1 MMSFNISKAQENNY
15 LKDFQLFK
23 IQSSSVEEIRNFL
36 SNERWNFEGARANS
50 SFLYLNYPISYNLLI
65 WNKQSYKGK
74 LSVYNAFGKSNIV
87 LYQTDLN
94 YFNSLLKGFDSPKS
108 ETKIEEGKLIIVFSK
123 GDLKIEFIEDKNNYS
138 SSQYS
143 ILIYNKVDLDRE
155 LSIIKARDKKYLE
168 LKEEQNKKYFNLLEE
183 GDKLY
188 AMKSFALAKEKY
200 LQASQIN
207 NSDTTREKIDSCEK
221 EIFNELITI
230 SNNLITTN
238 NYDSALSLFKNTD
251 LSQKYKKSLDE
262 QLRKTEG
269 KILNQKLINLSNKA
283 ELQFN
288 NQNFN
293 LAKIYYD
300 SILHLNNTD
309 KVAIEKLNH
318 INKINE
324 ILSKRK
330 TTTFLY
336 SLTNEKDF
344 NKIKEFI
351 KKDIGNLVNENEN
364 GYLKFNLL
372 INFDTIGNNLSDIK
386 IIESSNRKY
395 SKYLENSNYKTL
407 LKPSSLEGIFL
418 STNESLEFNFNWNT
432 KNGKVIS
439 NSNGFFT
446 KDFKEKD
453 FDKIKNL
460 SQKESFTYG
469 KFDFEIKNVQIN
481 EVVNSNLKLINYKVV
496 GPEAAFLSLLMP
508 GLGTSK
514 VSYRDKGLG
523 RFLFF
528 IVSSSLAVG
537 SKIYSDSEYSKY
549 LNATDQIEMNKYFA
563 NANLSHKVSLTSAGI
578 AATIYVHDFFWVL
591 SKGLNN
597 KKKAKGIIN
606 QLKWGGISIQNE
618 QILWQ

>member
-1 MMSFNISKAQENNY
+1 MSFNISKAQENNY

-168 LKEEQNKKYFNLLEE
+168 LKEEQINKYFNLLEE

-496 GPEAAFLSLLMP
+496 GPEAAFLSLLMASVYD
-508 GLGTSK
+508 L
-514 VSYRDKGLG
+514 
-523 RFLFF
+523 
-528 IVSSSLAVG
+528 IA
-537 SKIYSDSEYSKY
+537 
-549 LNATDQIEMNKYFA
+549 
-563 NANLSHKVSLTSAGI
+563 LSNSPFSR
-578 AATIYVHDFFWVL
+578 
-591 SKGLNN
+591 
-597 KKKAKGIIN
+597 
-606 QLKWGGISIQNE
+606 
-618 QILWQ
+618 